1 MSHHIVEVKNLRH
14 VYSDG
19 TAALKNVSFIIT
31 HGESVGIIGANG
43 AGKST
48 LLQHL
53 NGSLE
58 PTGGSIHIG
67 HTPLSKGTLPD
78 IRRTVGMVFQ
88 DPDDQLFMPTV
99 FDDVAFGPLNLG
111 YSTADVEQRVSEV
124 LELVSAGHLRDKPP
138 YHLSGGEKKR
148 VAIATVLS
156 MSPDILVMDEPTNGL
171 DPFARRQLMALM
183 RDFEHTRIFTS
194 HDLDMVMELC
204 ERVIVLH
211 EGEVRA
217 DGPAVE
223 IFSNDQLLAECRL
236 EKPLSMQGCPVCGG
250 NPARAPKPR
259 SAHHHHHHHP
269 HS

>member
-19 TAALKNVSFIIT
+19 TAALKDVSFIIT

-111 YSTADVEQRVSEV
+111 YSPADVEQRVAEV
-124 LELVSAGHLRDKPP
+124 LELVGAGHLRDKPP

-171 DPFARRQLMALM
+171 DPFARRQLMKLM
-183 RDFEHTRIFTS
+183 RDFKHTRIFTS
-194 HDLDMVMELC
+194 HDLDMVLELC
-204 ERVIVLH
+204 DRVIVLH
-211 EGEVRA
+211 EGEVWA
-217 DGPAVE
+217 DGPALE
-223 IFSNDQLLAECRL
+223 IFGNEKLLAECRL
-236 EKPLSMQGCPVCGG
+236 EKPLSMQGCPVCG
-250 NPARAPKPR
+250 NKKETFPRA
-259 SAHHHHHHHP
+259 S
-269 HS
+269 SE

>member
-14 VYSDG
+14 VYPDG
-19 TAALKNVSFIIT
+19 TAAIKDVSFIIT

-58 PTGGSIHIG
+58 PTGGAIHIG

-111 YSTADVEQRVSEV
+111 YTATDVEERVTEV
-124 LELVSAGHLRDKPP
+124 LELVGAGHLRDKPP

-171 DPFARRQLMALM
+171 DPFARRQLIKLLQ
-183 RDFEHTRIFTS
+183 DFKHTRIFTS
-194 HDLDMVMELC
+194 HDLDMVLELC

-217 DGPAVE
+217 DGPALE
-223 IFSNDQLLAECRL
+223 IFGNDKLLAECRL
-236 EKPLSMQGCPVCGG
+236 EKPLSMQGCPICSGSL
-250 NPARAPKPR
+250 ALKR
-259 SAHHHHHHHP
+259 P
-269 HS
+269 HNGHYHEH